1 MGAPCVNLRT
11 LITRL
16 SKKIDKVALSNSA
29 LFIVPSLATTLA
41 SFILFYLLRG
51 FDAGELNTLAVIL
64 MSSVILS
71 LVTTACIQ
79 FVVYR
84 VVGEAS
90 LSKERLTAKSSV
102 SRAIALGV
110 ISSVVF
116 SIVVS
121 GLSFPYF
128 KYVLDFSTTQFSYFA
143 ILLILYSIIWILT
156 AAFWAS
162 AQYKYPAFIYTISYC
177 AVFILSYLLYRLNPG
192 YTIYGYVAGIAILLA
207 LLSLASRS
215 VFKGGEQPQKLKL
228 LEAPLALPKVISKDY
243 WGMLFQTF
251 YIIAIFLDKV
261 IVWVSEGTKAGNG
274 LQFLG
279 PYTTGAF
286 LGLVPTFSVVALA
299 HFSEKIKPLSKD
311 LYQGTLYEI
320 HTRIEEYKRLY
331 RRGLLVMLTIG
342 LVLLISVIGFGVYF
356 IDDAKV
362 LMIALTIAT
371 GVLFF
376 EVILYDSFVLPIFG
390 KSYISVVSIMVV
402 CFGEALAVPFVSNDV
417 WYASVGFL
425 AGSFIG
431 FLISHSQATR
441 LLSEFDYNAFR
452 AFQASN

>member
-1 MGAPCVNLRT
+1 MGAPCGNLRT

-16 SKKIDKVALSNSA
+16 SKQIDKVALSNSA

-41 SFILFYLLRG
+41 SFILFYLLGG
-51 FDAGELNTLAVIL
+51 FDAGKLNTLAVIL

-71 LVTTACIQ
+71 LITTACIQ

-84 VVGEAS
+84 VAGEAS
-90 LSKERLTAKSSV
+90 LSKERLTARSRV
-102 SRAIALGV
+102 NRAIILGV

-116 SIVVS
+116 SIIVS
-121 GLSFPYF
+121 GLSYPYF
-128 KYVLDFSTTQFSYFA
+128 NYVLGFSTAQFSYFA
-143 ILLILYSIIWILT
+143 ILLVLYSIIWILT

-162 AQYKYPAFIYTISYC
+162 AQYKYPALIYTISYC

-192 YTIYGYVAGIAILLA
+192 YTIYGYIAGIAILLA
-207 LLSLASRS
+207 LLSLASWS
-215 VFKGGEQPQKLKL
+215 VFRGGQKPQKLKL
-228 LEAPLALPKVISKDY
+228 LEAPLTIPKLISKEY

-251 YIIAIFLDKV
+251 YIIAIFLDKI
-261 IVWVSEGTKAGNG
+261 IVWVSEGAKAGNG
-274 LQFLG
+274 LQFIG

-299 HFSEKIKPLSKD
+299 HFTEKIKPLSKD
-311 LYQGTLYEI
+311 LYQGTLSEMRA
-320 HTRIEEYKRLY
+320 RIDGYKRLY
-331 RRGLLVMLTIG
+331 RKGLLVMLTIG
-342 LVLLISVIGFGVYF
+342 LILLISVIGFSAYF
-356 IDDAKV
+356 IGDTQV
-362 LMIALTIAT
+362 LMVALTIAT

-390 KSYISVVSIMVV
+390 KSYISVVSIMAV
-402 CFGEALAVPFVSNDV
+402 CFGEALAVPFVSNDI
-417 WYASVGFL
+417 WYAAVGFL
-425 AGSFIG
+425 AGSFVG